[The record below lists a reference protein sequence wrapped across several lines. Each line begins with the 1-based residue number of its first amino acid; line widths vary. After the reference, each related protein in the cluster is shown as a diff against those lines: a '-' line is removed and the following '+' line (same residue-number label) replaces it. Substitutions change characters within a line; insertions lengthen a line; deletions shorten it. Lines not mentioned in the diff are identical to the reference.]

1 MLKQVGWAAVV
12 VSMLLP
18 AHAFADGFFGSS
30 GASGSQGPE
39 VHLSADDDDYD
50 NGETYDT
57 DLGAEVGFASLDHI
71 TYLAPTL
78 AADIRINMFQLA
90 FRAPLRFHMSDW
102 SLREQDWDEASDFF
116 RLGQCVRIDWS
127 AEGRFQ
133 RERGFCRPWD
143 VVKDDYYVSTRLA
156 PIQDFSLGHGTILN
170 GFSNTIDPDHF
181 QSAVVT
187 DFQLHEFVTGHLLLD
202 NVTNPNLMGGTIS
215 FQPFAYER
223 EETEDSYEESNRFQL
238 ELTAVSDIGAPDR
251 VLTAFGRPISDNH
264 ANLLY
269 TRKPVTVLGA
279 DLQYRYIFGRQI
291 NFELHADANYIAD
304 HGMGSHA
311 QALFIYNHPD
321 GIYSWRGVGE
331 FRYVER
337 DYIPNYFDSYYFI
350 QRQQFNLTAQ
360 ASDASAGIGDAIVTK
375 QQFLNSLPRGQFD
388 AGYYIALEGEV
399 YSGEGSDRRV
409 VANGRVYIADNLGR
423 NADGQFLVS
432 LGLHRLGGEFDVT
445 ALYSRQ
451 NWSMLRDIFQLNN
464 TLIKL
469 LVRWD
474 FSEYFYLLM
483 NYGRIWQLVADAS
496 SGGAGYQSQNELT
509 FSLGYSGDV
518 R

>member
-1 MLKQVGWAAVV
+1 MLKKVGWAAAF
-12 VSMLLP
+12 VSFLLP
-18 AHAFADGFFGSS
+18 THAFADGFMGGGGSR
-30 GASGSQGPE
+30 GPE
-39 VHLSADDDDYD
+39 VNLAAGDDDFD
-50 NGETYDT
+50 NGETYDM
-57 DLGAEVGFASLDHI
+57 DVGAEVGFASLDHI

-90 FRAPLRFHMSDW
+90 FRAPLRFHMTDW
-102 SLREQDWDEASDFF
+102 TLREADWDETSDFF
-116 RLGQCVRIDWS
+116 RLAQCARIDWS

-133 RERGFCRPWD
+133 RERGFCRRWD
-143 VVKDDYYVSTRLA
+143 VVKDDYYASTRLA
-156 PIQDFSLGHGTILN
+156 PVQDFTLGHGTILN

-181 QSAVVT
+181 QSALVT
-187 DFQLHEFVTGHLLLD
+187 DFQLHQFVTGHFLLD
-202 NVTNPNLMGGTIS
+202 NVTNPNLLGGTLS
-215 FQPFAYER
+215 LQPFAYEQ
-223 EETEDSYEESNRFQL
+223 EATAEYYEESNRLTL

-251 VLTAFGRPISDNH
+251 VLTAFGRPLTDDH

-279 DLQYRYIFGRQI
+279 DLTWRYIFGEQI
-291 NFELHADANYIAD
+291 NFELHADANYIAG

-350 QRQQFNLTAQ
+350 QRQQFNLSAQ
-360 ASDASAGIGDAIVTK
+360 ADAASAGIGDAIVTK

-388 AGYYIALEGEV
+388 AGYYMALEGEI
-399 YSGEGSDRRV
+399 YTGEGDDRRV
-409 VANGRVYIADNLGR
+409 VANGRVYIADSLGR

-432 LGLHRLGGEFDVT
+432 LGLHRLGGDIDVT

-474 FSEYFYLLM
+474 VSTDWYLLM
-483 NYGRIWQLVADAS
+483 NYGRIWQLVPDAT
-496 SGGAGYQSQNELT
+496 GQGASYLSQNEIT